1 MLYPAVIP
9 AAATVPSYSR
19 LKAKRCALLPIS
31 MQGFARCC
39 SNAPADGRISG
50 SVHASC
56 LANCDWLRSK
66 VATVLLMM
74 TVFVVPLHAEPTTVD
89 KAASERALAANP
101 FTSGT
106 QVPSD
111 TLSALRGGSELG
123 GAANLQK
130 LGGTVAD
137 NTATNIMT
145 GANSITAGAFANV
158 SGIPIVIQNSGA
170 NVLIQNATIINLQ
183 LQ

>member
-1 MLYPAVIP
+1 MIYREVIP
-9 AAATVPSYSR
+9 AAATVLSSTT
-19 LKAKRCALLPIS
+19 LEAERCTHIPIS
-31 MQGFARCC
+31 MQRFARSR
-39 SNAPADGRISG
+39 SNAPADGRTSG
-50 SVHASC
+50 WVHALCLTSC
-56 LANCDWLRSK
+56 GWLRCRVS
-66 VATVLLMM
+66 TVFLMM
-74 TVFVVPLHAEPTTVD
+74 TVFVVPLHAEPMMVD
-89 KAASERALAANP
+89 KAASEHALAANP
-101 FTSGT
+101 FSSGT
-106 QVPSD
+106 QVPAD
-111 TLSALRGGSELG
+111 TLSAMRGGSELV